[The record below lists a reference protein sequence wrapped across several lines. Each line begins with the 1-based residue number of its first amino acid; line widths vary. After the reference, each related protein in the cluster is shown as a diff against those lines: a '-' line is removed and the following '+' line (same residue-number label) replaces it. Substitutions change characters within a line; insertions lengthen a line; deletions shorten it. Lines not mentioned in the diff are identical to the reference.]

1 MSMTDPIA
9 DMFTRIRNAQAA
21 GKRTV
26 AMPAS
31 TREAGARQAAEGR
44 GLHRRRRRSPS
55 AEGKPTLEIA
65 LKYYEGK
72 PVIERLE
79 RISRSGL
86 RVYRGKGEL
95 PKILGGLGVSIMST
109 SAGIMTD
116 AQARKQGL
124 AAKSSASWRKER
136 THHVPC
142 CQETRSPCPRASSC
156 QVPGRCGHGQ
166 GPEGHL
172 ER

>member
-9 DMFTRIRNAQAA
+9 DMFTRIRNAQAT

-31 TREAGARQAAEGR
+31 RVKQALAKLLKDEGYIADAQV
-44 GLHRRRRRSPS
+44 SS
-55 AEGKPTLEIA
+55 ATAGKPTLEIA

-95 PKILGGLGVSIMST
+95 PKILGGLGVSIVST

-116 AQARKQGL
+116 VQARKKGL
-124 AAKSSASWRKER
+124 GGEVIGLVA
-136 THHVPC
+136 
-142 CQETRSPCPRASSC
+142 
-156 QVPGRCGHGQ
+156 
-166 GPEGHL
+166 
-172 ER
+172 